1 MGLIPQEVIS
11 QILDRANIVDVIAEY
26 IPLKQAGRNFKAPC
40 PFHHEKTPSFVV
52 NPDKQIFHCFGCGV
66 GGNVVTFIMK
76 QERMDF
82 PEALRFL
89 AQKTGVSIPITDIR
103 NNQTNEI
110 RQQILSVNE
119 LASKWYYQNL
129 LSDKSEIA
137 KTAREYLKS
146 RGLSLESVTK
156 FHLGLALGEWDSLLK
171 FLRLQNFSASFLEKA
186 GLVIAKNQ
194 SDGYYDRFRERVIFP
209 IFNARTE
216 VVAFGA
222 RALDQ
227 NNPAKYINSPE
238 TPLYTKGKYLYGLN
252 WAKDAIGRQ
261 DAVIVVEGYM
271 DFITPYVAGVENIVA
286 SLGTALTVDQ
296 IRLIRRYTKN
306 IVMLFDADPA
316 GQAAML
322 RSSDL
327 LVEEGMSV
335 KVAALSAGEDPDSF
349 VRKFGA
355 QAFLQCVSEA
365 QSLFDFKIKVL
376 LKKYSSGTIED
387 NAKIAGEMLA
397 TLAKFDNA
405 IVQAEYV
412 KRLAQ
417 VLMIAPEDLS
427 LEMRKVK
434 STVPR
439 TLSDGVVRKIVGE
452 PIRPV
457 EYSLLRLMLEEKDFI
472 PLSRRDILLTDL
484 QNQHIRDI
492 VAKIFELFD
501 NGCDPTVTALMSCFQ
516 EQGILDMI
524 SGIVSSEDFI
534 AGDRQKIYRD
544 CTLRL
549 RQENLKNQ
557 RQEILRQMEV
567 ARNSDDHKTLEELS
581 YAFNQLIKGS

>member
-40 PFHHEKTPSFVV
+40 LFHHEKTPSFVV

-89 AQKTGVSIPITDIR
+89 AQKIGVSIPITDIR

-110 RQQILSVNE
+110 RQQILSVND
-119 LASKWYYQNL
+119 LSSKYYYQNL

-156 FHLGLALGEWDSLLK
+156 FQLGLALGEWDGLLK

-194 SDGYYDRFRERVIFP
+194 GDGYYDRFRERVIFP

-261 DAVIVVEGYM
+261 DAVVIVEGYM

-322 RSSDL
+322 RSLDL

-405 IVQAEYV
+405 IVQTEYV

-417 VLMIAPEDLS
+417 VLMISPEDLS

-434 STVPR
+434 SIVPR
-439 TLSDGVVRKIVGE
+439 ILSDGVVRKIVGQ

-472 PLSRRDILLTDL
+472 PLSRRDISLTDL

-492 VAKIFELFD
+492 VSKIFELFD
-501 NGCDPTVTALMSCFQ
+501 NGSDPTVTALMSCFE

-524 SGIVSSEDFI
+524 SGIVSSEEFI

-567 ARNSDDHKTLEELS
+567 ARNNDDHKTLEELS
-581 YAFNQLIKGS
+581 YAFNQLIKGT

>member
-11 QILDRANIVDVIAEY
+11 QILDRASIVEVITEY
-26 IPLKQAGRNFKAPC
+26 IPLKQVGRNFKAPC
-40 PFHHEKTPSFVV
+40 PFHHEKTPSFIV

-66 GGNVVTFIMK
+66 GGNVITFLMK
-76 QERMDF
+76 QERLGF
-82 PEALRFL
+82 PEVLRLL
-89 AQKTGVSIPITDIR
+89 AHKTGVAIPVTDVR
-103 NNQTNEI
+103 NHQTNEI

-119 LASKWYYQNL
+119 LSAKYYHQNL
-129 LSDKSEIA
+129 LSDKSETT

-156 FHLGLALGEWDSLLK
+156 FQLGLALGEWDGLLK

-186 GLVIAKNQ
+186 GLVIAKSQ
-194 SDGYYDRFRERVIFP
+194 SDGCYDRFRDRVMFP

-227 NNPAKYINSPE
+227 DNPAKYINSPE

-261 DAVIVVEGYM
+261 DEVIVVEGYM

-286 SLGTALTVDQ
+286 SLGTALTVEQ

-322 RSSDL
+322 RSLDL

-355 QAFLQCVSEA
+355 QAFLQCVAEA

-387 NAKIAGEMLA
+387 NAKIAGQMLA

-427 LEMRKVK
+427 LEMKKVK
-434 STVPR
+434 SLGTR
-439 TLSDGVVRKIVGE
+439 FSADVVSHKLVGQ
-452 PIRPV
+452 PVRPV

-472 PLSRRDILLTDL
+472 PLSRRDISLADL
-484 QNQHIRDI
+484 QNQHVRDI
-492 VAKIFELFD
+492 VSKIFELFD
-501 NGCDPTVTALMSCFQ
+501 NGREPTVTALMSCFE

-524 SGIVSSEDFI
+524 SGIVSSEEFI

-567 ARNSDDHKTLEELS
+567 ARNNDDHKALEELS